1 MRQAVIHLLRNHSMK
16 DIILISRSYSMEFL
30 KQPLEQ
36 QPEGSYCINYIRFNN
51 QSSVAHIIQ
60 KKPLTDLPDDEIVEI
75 GEILNSPSQ
84 FGSLSIDTEEEAIT
98 ITEQALAKKNSEV
111 RQKGFDESTTIVVAD
126 LDNDIARI
134 IN

>member
-1 MRQAVIHLLRNHSMK
+1 
-16 DIILISRSYSMEFL
+16 MEFL